1 MAKIQAARD
10 IAEDDRSSRN
20 GTPVL
25 AQLAR
30 LLGRV
35 AARQWLSNRTTGGES
50 DSEEQQKA
58 SGQGPGT

>member
-1 MAKIQAARD
+1 MATARD

-35 AARQWLSNRTTGGES
+35 AARQWLSNGTTGAQSE
-50 DSEEQQKA
+50 SEEEQKA
-58 SGQGPGT
+58 SGKGPGT